1 MAYDDAIIKDDRKF
15 REIFCEI
22 LKEKQIIMN
31 TFVASDPLK
40 TRFIKY
46 IFFILDICLYFVV
59 NGLFFGEEYLS
70 LLYNLEEEDNFFSF
84 FPRSIDKL
92 FYTTIVT
99 MVIAYV
105 TDFFF
110 VEEKKIIGIF
120 RREKDNRHLLKQLI
134 VKFIKE
140 LQNRYIGFI
149 AMVFVILLFSFYYL
163 VCFNRVYPKTQ
174 LEWLKSSIVIM
185 IFINILSLLKCLYEA
200 SLRVL
205 SFRFQSEK
213 LFKLSK
219 IID

>member
-1 MAYDDAIIKDDRKF
+1 MS
-15 REIFCEI
+15 
-22 LKEKQIIMN
+22 LKN
-31 TFVASDPLK
+31 DPLK

-120 RREKDNRHLLKQLI
+120 RREKDNRHLIKQLI